1 MKGSSSFAMSLL
13 LAALLLQCADKIFDP
28 VKMPEKRDLT
38 SFEKQL
44 VQSGNVFGIELFK
57 KINEF
62 EQDKNIFISPLSVS
76 MALGM
81 TLNGAD
87 GTTFEAMQ
95 STLELGGMSQ
105 TQINESYQSLIELLS
120 QLDPKV
126 IFNLANSI
134 WYRQG
139 FQVEQEFINV
149 NQTYFDAAV
158 RELDFG
164 SPEAVKIINGWVN
177 DKTNGKIEKIVEKIT
192 PDIVMFLINAI
203 YFKGTWTYEFEKNK
217 TKDDQFTIPGGSTVP
232 VKMMVQEG
240 DFNYLENE
248 DFQAI
253 NLPYGDSDFSMLVI
267 LPGSGKTT
275 ETIID
280 QMSTTK
286 WQEWIGAFDTVG
298 VKLEM
303 PRFKLEYKLSLVD
316 VLDALG
322 MGIAFD
328 LGRANFSRIIK
339 NAGLY
344 ISEVLHKTFVEVNE
358 EGTEAAAVT
367 AVIVSDSAV
376 GGSPVMRV
384 DRPFLFFI
392 RENRSQTILFMGKIV
407 EPET

>member
-28 VKMPEKRDLT
+28 VKVPEKRDLT

-76 MALGM
+76 MVLGM

-164 SPEAVKIINGWVN
+164 NPEAVKIINGWVN

-217 TKDDQFTIPGGSTVP
+217 TKDDQFTNPGGSTVP

-286 WQEWIGAFDTVG
+286 WQEWTGAFDTVG

-322 MGIAFD
+322 MGVAFD
-328 LGRANFSRIIK
+328 LGSANFSRIIK

-367 AVIVSDSAV
+367 AVGA
-376 GGSPVMRV
+376 
-384 DRPFLFFI
+384 L
-392 RENRSQTILFMGKIV
+392 
-407 EPET
+407 

>member
-1 MKGSSSFAMSLL
+1 MKRTSSMAVLL
-13 LAALLLQCADKIFDP
+13 VLAALLHQCADRIFDP
-28 VKMPEKRDLT
+28 VEVREKRDLT

-95 STLELGGMSQ
+95 STLELSGMSQ

-139 FQVEQEFINV
+139 FQVEQEFIKV

-158 RELDFG
+158 RELDFA
-164 SPEAVKIINGWVN
+164 SSEAVRIINGWVD
-177 DKTNGKIEKIVEKIT
+177 DKTNGKIEKIVERIT

-217 TKDDQFTIPGGSTVP
+217 TKDDQFAIPSGSTVP

-253 NLPYGDSDFSMLVI
+253 DLPYGDGDFSMLVI
-267 LPGSGKTT
+267 LPKPGKTT

-280 QMSTTK
+280 QMSTAK

-322 MGIAFD
+322 MGVAFD
-328 LGRANFSRIIK
+328 LGRADFSRINK
-339 NAGLY
+339 NGGLY

-384 DRPFLFFI
+384 DRPFFFFV
-392 RENRSQTILFMGKIV
+392 RENRSQTNLFMGKIV
-407 EPET
+407 EPEV